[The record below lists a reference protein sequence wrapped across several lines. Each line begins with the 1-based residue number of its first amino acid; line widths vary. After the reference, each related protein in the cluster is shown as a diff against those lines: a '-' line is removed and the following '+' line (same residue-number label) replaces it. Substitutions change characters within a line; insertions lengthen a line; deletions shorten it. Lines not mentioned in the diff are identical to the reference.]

1 MWVKSQKKLARA
13 SRARQ
18 LSDSVDV
25 FECSQL
31 AACAIFDAS
40 CVVHASGTRSIEQ
53 RSPGRRAGGSVVKV
67 FRLHFCTPLQEQRV
81 VPIARVEIVQ
91 QIDPTRDTYELLCRH
106 PLRVAEGA
114 KIEVSVDINVDRTAI
129 VSIDTSSGPV
139 VRYQVNNLWVDT
151 GKRDVN
157 VANHADLRDT

>member
-1 MWVKSQKKLARA
+1 MVENFLVSSTMWVKSQKKLARA
-13 SRARQ
+13 SCARQ
-18 LSDSVDV
+18 LSDSVNV

-53 RSPGRRAGGSVVKV
+53 RSPGGRAGGSVVKG

-91 QIDPTRDTYELLCRH
+91 QIDRLCRFVFVPKINKVELIVGLALEQDTFLARLQH
-106 PLRVAEGA
+106 LAQPLHTIAAG
-114 KIEVSVDINVDRTAI
+114 
-129 VSIDTSSGPV
+129 
-139 VRYQVNNLWVDT
+139 
-151 GKRDVN
+151 
-157 VANHADLRDT
+157 